1 MSSKTITPVSTLIF
15 LQDVLGV
22 RVVGCS
28 WEEESLDDT
37 FGESLDDPDDDDKE
51 ATEAAIGLL
60 YSMEWISELNTVS
73 LRTLHG
79 C

>member
-1 MSSKTITPVSTLIF
+1 M
-15 LQDVLGV
+15 
-22 RVVGCS
+22 
-28 WEEESLDDT
+28 
-37 FGESLDDPDDDDKE
+37 LDDPPDDDIE

-79 C
+79 N